1 MFISAWK
8 YPFLKDDLAS
18 TSTGGILSA
27 DITEDLL
34 TAYQKDKAAYIQCNE
49 ESFHKLGQITFCTI
63 TAYQS

>member
-8 YPFLKDDLAS
+8 HLFLKDDFAS
-18 TSTGGILSA
+18 TSTGAILSA

-34 TAYQKDKAAYIQCNE
+34 TAYQNDKAAYIQYIK

-63 TAYQS
+63 TP